1 MEGIRRS
8 LLSRRARWS
17 RPLIVLFALMLAVV
31 GLTAC
36 ESKQAKELKA
46 KKSALD
52 APLSALAEQGDLA
65 AMQLV
70 ADIEV
75 LRAQT
80 MFPDSV
86 ANALVAMPCTA
97 FLHLDEKGE
106 LGRYERGDEIT
117 ALLEFSTGEAQLVR
131 DGVITAA
138 DGVEVRRLAGEN
150 LSAAADKVKE
160 LKSKTGSGLP

>member
-1 MEGIRRS
+1 MEGIRRA
-8 LLSRRARWS
+8 LRS
-17 RPLIVLFALMLAVV
+17 RPLAAVFTLALAVMS
-31 GLTAC
+31 LTAC
-36 ESKQAKELKA
+36 ETQQAKELKA
-46 KKSALD
+46 RKAALA

-75 LRAQT
+75 LRAQS

-86 ANALVAMPCTA
+86 ANALVAMPCNA

-106 LGRYERGDEIT
+106 LGRFERGNEIT
-117 ALLEFSTGEAQLVR
+117 ALLEFSTSEAQLVR
-131 DGVITAA
+131 DGAISDT
-138 DGVEVRRLAGEN
+138 DGAEVRRLAAEN

-160 LKSKTGSGLP
+160 LKSKRGSGLP

>member
-1 MEGIRRS
+1 MDGI
-8 LLSRRARWS
+8 RRARWS
-17 RPLIVLFALMLAVV
+17 RSLVLLFALTLGVL
-31 GLTAC
+31 GLSAC

-46 KKSALD
+46 KQAALES
-52 APLSALAEQGDLA
+52 PLAVLAEQGDLA

-75 LRAQT
+75 LRAQS

-86 ANALVAMPCTA
+86 ANALVAMPCNA

-106 LGRYERGDEIT
+106 LGRFERGDEIT
-117 ALLEFSTGEAQLVR
+117 ALLEFSTGEAQLVL
-131 DGVITAA
+131 DGVISDT
-138 DGVEVRRLAGEN
+138 DGAEVRRLASEN

-160 LKSKTGSGLP
+160 LKSKRGSGLP